1 MTPAE
6 RLTASLAAL
15 PREYRARVL
24 EMLELFD
31 ALTPKYRAEWLA
43 SARPTPPGARTGGE
57 LYEMGHAALR
67 AARGEDAEARG
78 RADWA
83 RAVKGSLHDDR

>member
-1 MTPAE
+1 MTPAD

-15 PREYRARVL
+15 PREHRARVL
-24 EMLELFD
+24 GMIELFD
-31 ALTPKYRAEWLA
+31 GLTPKYRAEWLA
-43 SARPTPPGARTGGE
+43 SVRPAKAVTPGQ

-67 AARGEDAEARG
+67 AGQDAEARG

-83 RAVKGSLHDDR
+83 RAVKGEKA